1 MCENHDTLSEFN
13 KLIISG
19 DKINPESDWVGSI
32 VNKYKLDV
40 DTVIKNDILPEN
52 DKLSGRL
59 LPHQVRDIIA
69 MAQLETKRGIA
80 YNDTIMYTRIGVLS
94 EPFGSGKTF
103 IIMGLV
109 AYKPIPEQYKE
120 IYYIPFNIRHEPIN
134 PREDYICNRIRP
146 CRSVPSNGILVKR
159 TARRIIKPTL
169 VFCGTSVALQWVNT
183 IKKFSNFKYL
193 LIVHVSSVIKLN
205 KLLEDPDTT
214 ELDSYDFIIV
224 KNGVITGTFDYKG
237 YNEFRN
243 QKKTRYIFNI
253 VSNITRNNH
262 GIWSRLIIDD
272 FDTINLPNDC
282 GLVSALF
289 TWIVSGS
296 RQFVRMNNI
305 SYHSGTSLD
314 RVLDYNDYNFASI
327 THDSKIWEM
336 FNVSCSKQFTEAC
349 VNIGIPKFYLYN
361 FINKDDKTIGLI
373 NSLGSCDIVEMLN
386 GDAIE
391 TAASAAGIKCTS
403 VVEIF
408 EVILGENHM
417 KYKNAVELEMF
428 INDNLNLGDLP
439 TIKDEDNTPNS
450 YTKEDLYNKKPI
462 KYNYPNLHT
471 LLQSELDICKSIK
484 LSSGIA
490 LQRVKDNISEGDC
503 GICNGDL
510 DDEDTII
517 SKCCGIIQCSI
528 CGVQTS
534 LHRQSCANCRQKIQL
549 HDVVFINQN
558 FDLNKIISDDI
569 QYQAEEL
576 SIQNQND
583 TKEKTKLDVLIDIIN
598 AQNTY
603 PRKQVNIKIRNLLV
617 GTKEL
622 PHPTHRSFIVFASYD
637 ETLESITKRLQEEN
651 ISYRRLEGTA
661 AQISRRVDDFNNMSF
676 QVLLLRSAKD
686 CAGLNLQSA
695 TDLVFVHKIL
705 DRNVEGQALGRV
717 QRYGRKYSANIH
729 YLLYKNEN
737 SYFNFN

>member
-1 MCENHDTLSEFN
+1 MCENHDMLSEFN

-19 DKINPESDWVGSI
+19 DKINPDSDWVGRL
-32 VNKYKLDV
+32 VNKHKLDV
-40 DTVIKNDILPEN
+40 DIVIKTDVLPEN
-52 DKLSGRL
+52 DKLSVRL

-69 MAQLETKRGIA
+69 MVQLETKRGIVHD
-80 YNDTIMYTRIGVLS
+80 NNIIYTRTGVLS

-120 IYYIPFNIRHEPIN
+120 IYYMSFDVRPEHIN

-146 CRSVPSNGILVKR
+146 YRPSVPSGILVKR
-159 TARRIIKPTL
+159 TVRRIIKPTL
-169 VFCGTSVALQWVNT
+169 VFCGTSVALQWANT
-183 IKKFSNFKYL
+183 IQKFSNFKYL
-193 LIVHVSSVIKLN
+193 LIVHVSGVIKLN

-224 KNGVITGTFDYKG
+224 KNGVITGVFDYKG
-237 YNEFRN
+237 YNEYRN

-289 TWIVSGS
+289 TWVVSGS
-296 RQFVRMNNI
+296 KRSVGISNI
-305 SYHSGTSLD
+305 SYHSGTSLI
-314 RVLDYNDYNFASI
+314 RVLDYSDYNFTSI
-327 THDSKIWEM
+327 THDRKLWNT
-336 FNVSCSKQFTEAC
+336 FNVSCSNQFTEAC
-349 VNIGIPKFYLYN
+349 VNIGIPKFYLYD

-373 NSLGSCDIVEMLN
+373 SSLGSCDIVEMLN

-391 TAASAAGIKCTS
+391 TAAETAGIKCTS
-403 VVEIF
+403 VIEIF
-408 EVILGENHM
+408 EIILGKNHI
-417 KYKNAVELEMF
+417 KYKNAVELEVF
-428 INDNLNLGDLP
+428 INDNLNFSDLP
-439 TIKDEDNTPNS
+439 SVKDNTPNS
-450 YTKEDLYNKKPI
+450 YTRDDLYNKRPI
-462 KYNYPNLHT
+462 KYNYPNLHA
-471 LLQSELDICKSIK
+471 LLPSELDICKSIK
-484 LSSGIA
+484 LSSGVA

-534 LHRQSCANCRQKIQL
+534 LRRQSCANCRQKILL

-558 FDLNKIISDDI
+558 FDLNKIVSDDI
-569 QYQAEEL
+569 QYQTEEL
-576 SIQNQND
+576 STQKQND
-583 TKEKTKLDVLIDIIN
+583 VKEKTKIDVLIDIIN
-598 AQNTY
+598 TQNTH
-603 PRKQVNIKIRNLLV
+603 PRKQVNINIHNLLV

-622 PHPTHRSFIVFASYD
+622 PTPTRRSFIVFASYD
-637 ETLESITKRLQEEN
+637 ETLESIIKRFQVEN

-661 AQISRRVDDFNNMSF
+661 AQISHTVDDFNNMSF

-695 TDLVFVHKIL
+695 TDLVFIHKIL
-705 DRNVEGQALGRV
+705 NRDIEGQALGRI

-729 YLLYKNEN
+729 YLLYKNEHY
-737 SYFNFN
+737 YFNFR